1 MPAADRRR
9 RRAPFIIAGAA
20 LVVVIVAAVVG
31 WAQLQR
37 PTAPAQTATRFW
49 QLLADGKAQD
59 ALALSSTP
67 ADSVPNGL
75 LLGNAVYGKAD
86 RGIANVSA
94 GTFVRHGNAASGTV
108 AYTQHGAKH
117 TATVD
122 LALVHSGFLTRPA
135 WQITNA
141 PIARVDVTVASGNQA
156 DSLSVDG
163 ISLPLPGGDGV
174 VAVPALPGTYSFAL
188 GASSGLFSPA
198 PQKVSVTGATAAVTL
213 GVTPSSKLSQQSVA
227 DATTLLNGCFTQPT
241 LADGC
246 SLADGI
252 RNLFNLTAEQS
263 VTYQLTRAP
272 QLAFDAKA
280 MQVKS
285 TADGE
290 ITSLQSDAVNTP
302 FHTVAQF
309 SLTLDVA
316 VKSGKITL
324 TPYQGG
330 LVNSDQVCIPEAH
343 QFKC

>member
-9 RRAPFIIAGAA
+9 RAPFIITGAA
-20 LVVVIVAAVVG
+20 LVVVIAAAVIG

-37 PTAPAQTATRFW
+37 PTDPAQTATKFW
-49 QLLADGKAQD
+49 QLLADGNAQD
-59 ALALSSTP
+59 ALALTSTP
-67 ADSVPNGL
+67 AGSVPNGL

-86 RGIANVSA
+86 RGIAHVTA
-94 GTFVRHGNAASGTV
+94 GTFTRSGDNASGTIG
-108 AYTQHGAKH
+108 YSQHGTNR

-122 LALVHSGFLTRPA
+122 LALVHNGFFSRPS

-141 PIARVDVTVASGNQA
+141 PIARVNVTVASDNQA
-156 DSLSVDG
+156 DSLSVNG
-163 ISLPLPGGDGV
+163 TSLPLPGGDGV
-174 VAVPALPGTYSFAL
+174 LAVPALPGTFTFAL

-198 PQKVSVTGATAAVTL
+198 PQKVAVTGATAAVTL

-227 DATTLLNGCFTQPT
+227 DATALLNGCFTQPT

-246 SLADGI
+246 SLAGGI
-252 RNLFNLTAEQS
+252 RNLFDLTAEQS
-263 VTYQLTRAP
+263 VTYQLTRVP

-285 TADGE
+285 TADGQ

-302 FHTVAQF
+302 FHTTADF

-316 VKSGKITL
+316 VKSGKIAL

-343 QFKC
+343 QYKC